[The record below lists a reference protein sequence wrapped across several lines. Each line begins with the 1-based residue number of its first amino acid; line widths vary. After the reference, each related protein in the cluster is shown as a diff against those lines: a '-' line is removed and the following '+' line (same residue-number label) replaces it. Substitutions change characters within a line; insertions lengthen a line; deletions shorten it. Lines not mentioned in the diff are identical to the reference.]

1 MAIVYGTMSYSATIL
16 SSSPAATQSSSPPA
30 PAAAAASSARVRVR
44 VRVGLLPGR
53 RGKPLPLRC
62 ASSGTPSVP
71 PPLFSSRAV

>member
-1 MAIVYGTMSYSATIL
+1 MAMVYGTTSYSATVL

-30 PAAAAASSARVRVR
+30 PAAASSARVR

>member
-1 MAIVYGTMSYSATIL
+1 MAMVYGTTSYSATIL

-30 PAAAAASSARVRVR
+30 PAAAAAAASARVR

-71 PPLFSSRAV
+71 PLFSSRGV

>member
-30 PAAAAASSARVRVR
+30 PAAAAAAAAARVR

>member
-1 MAIVYGTMSYSATIL
+1 MAMVDGTTSYSATIL
-16 SSSPAATQSSSPPA
+16 SSSPATTQSSSPPA
-30 PAAAAASSARVRVR
+30 PAAAASSARVR